1 MDVIDDKERKAKKV
15 DGKDEVK
22 LRRRRTRRRW
32 ADEMDDERRGKI
44 GDEVDEREVEGGEEE
59 GEVGDRREGWQGW
72 RRIIDVW

>member
-1 MDVIDDKERKAKKV
+1 
-15 DGKDEVK
+15 
-22 LRRRRTRRRW
+22 
-32 ADEMDDERRGKI
+32 MDDERRGKI